1 MIVMHGHAIFLSILR
16 KNIQHDWTK
25 TMLLK
30 LDKTWLCDPVAPE
43 ML

>member
-1 MIVMHGHAIFLSILR
+1 MPYFLENAIALIVVILR

-30 LDKTWLCDPVAPE
+30 LGIL
-43 ML
+43 

>member
-1 MIVMHGHAIFLSILR
+1 MFILR

-30 LDKTWLCDPVAPE
+30 QGKH
-43 ML
+43 